1 MKDIPQ
7 KRELPL
13 DLELQ
18 LTGVNH
24 YLADYL
30 TMVIDATPRQEI
42 SDDITGMNR
51 LLSAID
57 SLSKTPFDEVSF
69 DKECIALLDE
79 KTEKLSKIKLQQHEN
94 AMKRGSLIIKNA
106 EADEEVTVKIKPE
119 ELSEYKDAQVK
130 ALIIDDSDRGDEN
143 YPLEKE
149 SDIIQSMIGTAFEKY
164 GVQLEKALKLLPNE
178 DDLVEDLMNGQIF
191 IADSFAK
198 LILQPNEITISPDN
212 RELKN
217 AKRAIRRLIESLD
230 TFIENPERVLAEVYI
245 EAIGEF
251 LDDTLNDN
259 IQDRIASAN
268 TTLYTQKDKSDT
280 RDKYIPTSTEGVM
293 SKRERRKMS
302 RFILSVAADDEI
314 DLREPEYERIDSLES
329 VIIATPWINNESREI
344 TELSTSQGAV
354 YIVDA
359 CSEKLADIRDMT
371 LAKNKSVEHKINVK
385 IETAAEKIATGNLPW
400 SSTNTFKRLHLGSET
415 PDEYSDSAIYYISD
429 VSPNAPRIYFS
440 MKKAGEIEIV
450 AEGEKPRLNPD
461 QWCMMLVA
469 ITDKDLQIAALKQLT
484 GRSTKQL
491 IADGAGSI

>member
-30 TMVIDATPRQEI
+30 TMVIDATPRQDI

-51 LLSAID
+51 LFSTLD

-79 KTEKLSKIKLQQHEN
+79 KTEKLSRIKLQQHEN
-94 AMKRGSLIIKNA
+94 AMKRGSLIIKDA
-106 EADEEVTVKIKPE
+106 ETDEEVTVKIKPE
-119 ELSEYKDAQVK
+119 ELATYKNAQIK
-130 ALIIDDSDRGDEN
+130 TLIIDDSDRSDEN

-149 SDIIQSMIGTAFEKY
+149 TDIIQSMIGTAFEKY
-164 GVQLEKALKLLPNE
+164 GVQLEKALQLLPNE
-178 DDLVEDLMNGQIF
+178 DDLVNGLINGQII
-191 IADSFAK
+191 IADSFANSF
-198 LILQPNEITISPDN
+198 LQPNEVTISPDN
-212 RELKN
+212 RKFKKVN
-217 AKRAIRRLIESLD
+217 RAIRLLIESLD
-230 TFIENPERVLAEVYI
+230 AFIENPERVLAEIYTD
-245 EAIGEF
+245 AIGEF
-251 LDDTLNDN
+251 LDNTLNDS
-259 IQDRIASAN
+259 IQNRIISAN
-268 TTLYTQKDKSDT
+268 TSLYAQKDKSET
-280 RDKYIPTSTEGVM
+280 RDKYIPTSTDEVM
-293 SKRERRKMS
+293 SKRKRRKMS
-302 RFILSVAADDEI
+302 RFILSSAANDEI
-314 DLREPEYERIDSLES
+314 DLREPEYKRIETIES
-329 VIIATPWINNESREI
+329 VTIATPWLDNESREI
-344 TELSTSQGAV
+344 TELSTPQGAV

-359 CSEKLADIRDMT
+359 CSEKLADIKDMT
-371 LAKNKSVEHKINVK
+371 LGKNKSVEHKINVK

-400 SSTNTFKRLHLGSET
+400 NSTNTFQRLHLGIET
-415 PDEYSDSAIYYISD
+415 PDEYSKSAIYYVSD

-469 ITDKDLQIAALKQLT
+469 ITDKDRQIAALKQLT
-484 GRSTKQL
+484 GCSTK
-491 IADGAGSI
+491 